1 MRDQG
6 LRLDLSRGK
15 TGTDSDLL
23 ILCDRNSWLLCP
35 LHAIAAML
43 AVSGAPGRSLFS
55 PLSIQRKKG
64 KKPSASKHINHLLAR
79 VLEFSKSQEKM
90 VASHLA
96 EGAPFP
102 KYVSHALR
110 HGSSACLNDN
120 IGISPAWIID
130 RGGWKL
136 DLLHTIFTYILGSRK
151 YDPKVAKAL
160 ADWPDVDAKVHIP
173 NEDSISP
180 QWRQDFLKFA
190 DDLFEL
196 CPDLDVPLSR
206 CLAAM
211 LVMHYEQVFALL
223 PSCRLV
229 KRMTS
234 KQSHDMLLSWSKDI
248 QHWFLSHNSAP
259 SPRSFD
265 DAGTFVFI

>member
-1 MRDQG
+1 MTTWTLVPPG
-6 LRLDLSRGK
+6 LWIEEVNAK
-15 TGTDSDLL
+15 
-23 ILCDRNSWLLCP
+23 C
-35 LHAIAAML
+35 
-43 AVSGAPGRSLFS
+43 AV
-55 PLSIQRKKG
+55 IEYE
-64 KKPSASKHINHLLAR
+64 
-79 VLEFSKSQEKM
+79 V
-90 VASHLA
+90 
-96 EGAPFP
+96 
-102 KYVSHALR
+102 ALR
-110 HGSSACLNDN
+110 QILFPFGNV
-120 IGISPAWIID
+120 
-130 RGGWKL
+130 GWKL